1 MILKREPG
9 EGRMHKL
16 SLASGVLP
24 EFGAV
29 DVVEAG
35 RAAGYD
41 AVCLWVEDRLGPRGY
56 PQTTRLETLSQTR
69 QLDMWFQCEACSE

>member
-1 MILKREPG
+1 
-9 EGRMHKL
+9 MHKL

-41 AVCLWVEDRLGPRGY
+41 A
-56 PQTTRLETLSQTR
+56 
-69 QLDMWFQCEACSE
+69 